1 MAKAGPRLGR
11 PRLVQGSAKAAAVA
25 VAVQNI
31 ILRVWIVAAPAGHVK
46 SRDIL
51 SLATTWPDR
60 STDNLLVIPKPNS
73 LFNLTN
79 YSSVTCNY

>member
-25 VAVQNI
+25 VQNI
-31 ILRVWIVAAPAGHVK
+31 ILSVWIVAAPAGHVK